1 MVMATS
7 VVSRPSYVAEAPQPQ
22 LSAVGALTEA
32 VQKMEG
38 FLPCLESLKAS
49 VVSRP
54 SYVADTPP
62 PQLSAVG
69 ALTEAVQKME
79 GFLPCLESL
88 KGLEACT
95 VNIFKAVF
103 GLPLDTLCCQAVNQ
117 IAKSCL
123 GEGFPL
129 SQVYLPVA
137 VENCI
142 RAPEP
147 PTSI

>member
-1 MVMATS
+1 MATS
-7 VVSRPSYVAEAPQPQ
+7 VVSRPSYVADA
-22 LSAVGALTEA
+22 
-32 VQKMEG
+32 
-38 FLPCLESLKAS
+38 
-49 VVSRP
+49 
-54 SYVADTPP
+54 PP

-103 GLPLDTLCCQAVNQ
+103 GLSLDTSCCQAVNQ

-123 GEGFPL
+123 GEGFSL
-129 SQVYLPVA
+129 FQVYLPVA

-142 RAPEP
+142 IAPEP
-147 PTSI
+147 TTSI